1 MATPMNEASR
11 MGITAHITRWINNI
25 QQYDNVPMDLTVYNL
40 VLEAE
45 SNLRDVY
52 KKFKRLTE
60 TWWQRV
66 TRDIKQAGM
75 TQEQFDAEVDNQT
88 QVEVEVEVALVI
100 VRRKREKYKNLV
112 AREERERQMEEGLAG
127 IRDRIAPQIFP
138 NNSQLIKSSCT
149 FQVLEDPVSSV
160 KHQPPDFNTEKMAA
174 FSPSEGPATSL
185 DSSAKLLPPGSKLE
199 SAASLS
205 QSEGPATSL
214 DSSVNLLPPGSKLES
229 AASLSQSEGPA
240 TSLDSSANLLPPD
253 SKPESA
259 AAPSFSERPASPL
272 DKRQSSPKDPQH
284 AVLSL
289 LRRSASV
296 PGRQHDSKRKKNKS
310 TPSVKP
316 IILKTQTEQKNPD
329 ETEPPS
335 EEAPEADDDKQTD
348 LTAIPYPKFPN
359 TKTLGTKVRSK
370 NLQFV
375 WDPGGKDTNRVSRL
389 SLGPASETSLKPTTK
404 RNDQQEDELTDSKRI
419 RSQRNSCSSVFT
431 LSDPAVLAS
440 LPTNQKMIQPTI
452 QPSISNPMEWALV
465 GRCRQWILPVSQPHG
480 VGTGHFPCAACL
492 LVAGALPWLGSG
504 TTLCQRAFT
513 ALYNTSAWCGLETF
527 IGIYLPAG
535 YCSVT
540 YARLDFRLPIMASW
554 DITWS

>member
-1 MATPMNEASR
+1 

-25 QQYDNVPMDLTVYNL
+25 KQYDNVPMDLTVYNL

-112 AREERERQMEEGLAG
+112 AAEERERQMEEGLAG

-160 KHQPPDFNTEKMAA
+160 KHQPPDFNTEKIAA
-174 FSPSEGPATSL
+174 FSP
-185 DSSAKLLPPGSKLE
+185 
-199 SAASLS
+199 
-205 QSEGPATSL
+205 SEGPATSL

-229 AASLSQSEGPA
+229 AASLSQSEG
-240 TSLDSSANLLPPD
+240 
-253 SKPESA
+253 
-259 AAPSFSERPASPL
+259 PASPL

-296 PGRQHDSKRKKNKS
+296 PGRQHDSTRKKNKS

-348 LTAIPYPKFPN
+348 LTASLEKFRTRNSPTRKHLERVTHLRLDKESAKAENLIDQLLRVKLSIQVSN
-359 TKTLGTKVRSK
+359 TNLSQQLISVFVLVKEVRSK

-375 WDPGGKDTNRVSRL
+375 WDPGGKATNRVSRL

-404 RNDQQEDELTDSKRI
+404 RNDQQEDELTDSKTDPEPAKELLLSIHITRSSRSRI
-419 RSQRNSCSSVFT
+419 SSDQPEND
-431 LSDPAVLAS
+431 SAYDPAIDIES
-440 LPTNQKMIQPTI
+440 HGMG
-452 QPSISNPMEWALV
+452 SSGEYV
-465 GRCRQWILPVSQPHG
+465 GNEMDFQQM
-480 VGTGHFPCAACL
+480 AA
-492 LVAGALPWLGSG
+492 
-504 TTLCQRAFT
+504 
-513 ALYNTSAWCGLETF
+513 TS
-527 IGIYLPAG
+527 
-535 YCSVT
+535 S
-540 YARLDFRLPIMASW
+540 
-554 DITWS
+554 

>member
-1 MATPMNEASR
+1 

-25 QQYDNVPMDLTVYNL
+25 KQYDNVPMDLTVYNL

-112 AREERERQMEEGLAG
+112 AAEERERQMEEGLAG

-160 KHQPPDFNTEKMAA
+160 KHQPPDFNTEKIAA
-174 FSPSEGPATSL
+174 FSP
-185 DSSAKLLPPGSKLE
+185 
-199 SAASLS
+199 
-205 QSEGPATSL
+205 SEGPATSL

-229 AASLSQSEGPA
+229 AASLSQSEG
-240 TSLDSSANLLPPD
+240 
-253 SKPESA
+253 
-259 AAPSFSERPASPL
+259 PASPL

-296 PGRQHDSKRKKNKS
+296 PGRQHDSTRKKNKS
-310 TPSVKP
+310 TPSVKR

-335 EEAPEADDDKQTD
+335 EEAPEADDDKQPD
-348 LTAIPYPKFPN
+348 LTSSLEKFRTQNSPTRKRLERVTPLRLDKESAKAEN
-359 TKTLGTKVRSK
+359 LIDQLLCVKLSIQVSNANLSQQLINVFVLVTEVISK

-375 WDPGGKDTNRVSRL
+375 WDPGGKATNRVSRL
-389 SLGPASETSLKPTTK
+389 SLGPESETSFIDANNETK
-404 RNDQQEDELTDSKRI
+404 RPTGRRVNGQQTDPE
-419 RSQRNSCSSVFT
+419 
-431 LSDPAVLAS
+431 PAA
-440 LPTNQKMIQPTI
+440 
-452 QPSISNPMEWALV
+452 
-465 GRCRQWILPVSQPHG
+465 
-480 VGTGHFPCAACL
+480 
-492 LVAGALPWLGSG
+492 
-504 TTLCQRAFT
+504 
-513 ALYNTSAWCGLETF
+513 
-527 IGIYLPAG
+527 
-535 YCSVT
+535 
-540 YARLDFRLPIMASW
+540 
-554 DITWS
+554 